1 MQRELKAEHVLHFS
15 DNYDAYLLGGSKAG
29 TYRPAKLQE
38 LDGYRYYNMFEIGG
52 SFYEYYL
59 ETQFLLEHANPKKII
74 LSISGGEVRVEE
86 RDQSD
91 VTYQIPAIMSGESKF
106 LEMFDFISKD
116 IGESLDRLKQRK
128 ERESREKYYE
138 MPSTGERN
146 MELYYERV
154 ETDWENYTTRYV
166 LEEFDQHMR
175 TLFKAPR
182 RAPYIDEG
190 LSISG

>member
-1 MQRELKAEHVLHFS
+1 M
-15 DNYDAYLLGGSKAG
+15 
-29 TYRPAKLQE
+29 
-38 LDGYRYYNMFEIGG
+38 
-52 SFYEYYL
+52 
-59 ETQFLLEHANPKKII
+59 LEHANPKKII

-106 LEMFDFISKD
+106 LEMSDFISKD

-190 LSISG
+190 LEYLRLIKELCDENGVELLVIVSPSFIGELSIFESIYYWEYLVDISMITDYWDFSGYNDMC